1 MNIFLL
7 VVEGMLMT
15 ELSFIKPTNE
25 RETASSSTEAPQPSK
40 KPRVSMFEH
49 YSTTRQPSTSDGQ
62 QLERQ
67 LTHYLDFI
75 NATTFDLG
83 DSSSTMSTICT
94 RSDFTA
100 LQPLFERVLCTPA
113 SSAPVERIF
122 SQSGLIVR
130 PHRSKLSDKILE
142 ALVFLKCN
150 AKLGY
155 GVE

>member
-1 MNIFLL
+1 LD
-7 VVEGMLMT
+7 VEGLLMT
-15 ELSFIKPTNE
+15 ELCFIKPTNE
-25 RETASSSTEAPQPSK
+25 REAASSSTEAPQSSK
-40 KPRVSMFEH
+40 KPRVSMFDH
-49 YSTTRQPSTSDGQ
+49 YSTRQPSASDGQ

-83 DSSSTMSTICT
+83 DSSSTMSTICL

-100 LQPLFERVLCTPA
+100 LQPLFERVLCAPA

-150 AKLGY
+150 AKLGN
-155 GVE
+155 GIE